1 MLVEKAKNYY
11 ANHNYNCGEAILLA
25 ANDVYQLGL
34 SQEDT
39 KLVAGFGGGMGVGG
53 TCGALAGS
61 LAVIGKKYI
70 EKK

>member
-1 MLVEKAKNYY
+1 MISVSSAKAGISKF
-11 ANHNYNCGEAILLA
+11 ANKATP
-25 ANDVYQLGL
+25 NDVYQLGL

-61 LAVIGKKYI
+61 LAVIGLSKPSILYP
-70 EKK
+70 